1 MHASVVDSRRLFARR
16 AGSPQ
21 VVQVRRGAGIVSPVV
36 AQSVEASVYR
46 LADHLSSGSH
56 PHSRSDALDLSH
68 KDLPSALFYPGNFSL
83 VYVTPL
89 LQQQARFGL
98 NNNNILIRLWAYRLC
113 DENAEYLPHHPLTS
127 VPTNYHPGSL
137 ATETLT

>member
-1 MHASVVDSRRLFARR
+1 VHASVVDSRRLFARR

-36 AQSVEASVYR
+36 ASVYR

-98 NNNNILIRLWAYRLC
+98 NPALG
-113 DENAEYLPHHPLTS
+113 
-127 VPTNYHPGSL
+127 V
-137 ATETLT
+137 